1 MAAQPGQSAV
11 SEGIYLIK
19 NEASGLYAGVQ
30 PGGGAKQGAKVV
42 LEALHAEGV
51 ERHRQFWHLKPHSA
65 REGAWTLQNVHSTLR
80 MDIMVN
86 RSRAGAAV
94 QQCPPESRD
103 DLLVTQLWRPER
115 IGDDLY
121 SWVNVNSGKHLGV
134 RGERQEP
141 GAELEQGEPKTEEG
155 RGTQAWRLEPV
166 PARGETKAFD
176 ALTARIVS
184 PGTFSTPANVL
195 ASAVKG
201 ILDVGGGV
209 FETMAKTVPDP
220 RAPYLRFDGFR
231 GDEFIRFSPRLGIE
245 SGPKKTSEQFQRL
258 PHGFPSPDA
267 DVINTRKGSPYTHAA
282 VLDHDIQE
290 FSERTVAD
298 AGRVLPA
305 DLQGVRIKAV
315 TPADPKGDRLVYF
328 LGSHAVLTLLDDPE
342 YTQKFTLPHAPGE
355 FLANLDTA
363 TSAPFDDAMHYF
375 LLKGD
380 EFVIVSEGKLVQG
393 PTKLT
398 DAYPFLKGVWL

>member
-1 MAAQPGQSAV
+1 MAAQSAM

-42 LEALHAEGV
+42 LEALHAEGM

-80 MDIMVN
+80 MDILVN
-86 RSRAGAAV
+86 RGRAGAAV
-94 QQCPPESRD
+94 QQCPPESRE
-103 DLLVTQLWRPER
+103 DLLLTQLWRPEQ
-115 IGDDLY
+115 IGEDVY
-121 SWVNVNSGKHLGV
+121 AWVNVNSGKQLAL
-134 RGERQEP
+134 RGERQES
-141 GAELEQGEPKTEEG
+141 GAELEQGEPSTEEG
-155 RGTQAWRLEPV
+155 RGTQAWRLESV
-166 PARGETKAFD
+166 PARGESKAFD

-184 PGTFSTPANVL
+184 PGTLATPANVL

-231 GDEFIRFSPRLGIE
+231 GDEFIRFSPRLGVE
-245 SGPKKTSEQFQRL
+245 AGPKKASEQFQRL
-258 PHGFPSPDA
+258 PHGFPSAAA
-267 DVINTRKGSPYTHAA
+267 DVINTRRASSYTHTA
-282 VLDHDIQE
+282 VLGHDLRE
-290 FSERTVAD
+290 FSERSVAD
-298 AGRVLPA
+298 TARLLPSR
-305 DLQGVRIKAV
+305 LQEEDIKAA
-315 TPADPKGDRLVYF
+315 TAADPKGERVVYF
-328 LGSHAVLTLLDDPE
+328 LKDRAVLTVLDSPE
-342 YTQKFTLPHAPGE
+342 YTQDFRLPHAPAE
-355 FLANLDTA
+355 FLHDLDTV
-363 TSAPFDDAMHYF
+363 TSAPFDDVMHYF

-380 EFVIVSEGKLVQG
+380 QFVIVSPGKLVQG

-398 DAYPFLKGVWL
+398 DAYPFLNGVWL

>member
-1 MAAQPGQSAV
+1 M

-42 LEALHAEGV
+42 LEDLHAEGV

-86 RSRAGAAV
+86 RGRAGAAV
-94 QQCPPESRD
+94 QQCPPESRE

-115 IGDDLY
+115 IGDDRY
-121 SWVNVNSGKHLGV
+121 AWVNVNSGKHLAV
-134 RGERQEP
+134 RGERGDA
-141 GAELEQGEPKTEEG
+141 GAELEQGEPRTGED
-155 RGTQAWRLEPV
+155 RGTQVWRLEPA
-166 PARGETKAFD
+166 PARGESKAFD
-176 ALTARIVS
+176 ALTAQIVS
-184 PGTFSTPANVL
+184 PGTLATPGNVL

-201 ILDVGGGV
+201 ILDAGGGV

-231 GDEFIRFSPRLGIE
+231 GDEFIRFSPRRGIE
-245 SGPKKTSEQFQRL
+245 SGPRKASEQFQRL
-258 PHGFPSPDA
+258 PHGFPSAAA
-267 DVINTRKGSPYTHAA
+267 DVINTRKGSPYTHTA
-282 VLDHDIQE
+282 VLGHELRE
-290 FSERTVAD
+290 FSERSAD
-298 AGRVLPA
+298 DRGRLLPA
-305 DLQGVRIKAV
+305 NLQGAQIKAA
-315 TPADPKGDRLVYF
+315 TAADSKGDRVVYF
-328 LGSHAVLTLLDDPE
+328 LEDRAVLTKLDDPE
-342 YTQKFTLPHAPGE
+342 FNEEFRLPHAPDA
-355 FLANLDTA
+355 FVYDLDTA

-380 EFVIVSEGKLVQG
+380 QFVIVTEGKLVQG

-398 DAYPFLKGVWL
+398 DAYPFLTGVWL